1 LKPTQQVCT
10 IAVDVG
16 NTAVKLAVRKENAI
30 THTSISIQ
38 SDCWATAV
46 IQWAG
51 QQVECKDLHW
61 IVSSVHRKAAESLIE
76 CIHDLGSVTDGE
88 TQTHSVRV
96 VGYQD
101 IPMPVQV
108 DDPRSL
114 GIDRLLSAFAAT
126 RIVGKLPPDSG
137 LVVIDAGSAITVDWV
152 DSEGCFRGGAIL
164 PGLRLQA
171 KALATGTDAL
181 PEIDWQADQD
191 VCLPG
196 TNTADAIFGGIL
208 VGAAGAI
215 DAVASRYRMHGVSD
229 AIGCVADAGSEIFDA
244 GGKMFDADGGR
255 NQELATAE
263 NQARNCVVL
272 TGGDAPA
279 LSRHLR
285 CPHRHVENLVCH
297 GLLTLGE
304 DETCTSSRSYE

>member
-1 LKPTQQVCT
+1 MKLTQQVCT

-16 NTAVKLAVRKENAI
+16 NTAVKLAVRKENTI
-30 THTSISIQ
+30 THTSISIK

-51 QQVECKDLHW
+51 QQVGCKDLHW

-76 CIHDLGSVTDGE
+76 CIRDSGHVTGGE
-88 TQTHSVRV
+88 THASSVRV
-96 VGYQD
+96 VGHQD

-152 DSEGCFRGGAIL
+152 DSDGCFRGGAIM

-171 KALATGTDAL
+171 KSLATGTDAL

-215 DAVASRYRMHGVSD
+215 DAVASRYRIPSVSD
-229 AIGCVADAGSEIFDA
+229 AIGGFSGDHGSVLDAN
-244 GGKMFDADGGR
+244 GGLTQKP
-255 NQELATAE
+255 ATTKS
-263 NQARNCVVL
+263 QVGNCVVL

-279 LSRHLR
+279 LSRHLK
-285 CPHRHVENLVCH
+285 CSHRHVENLVCH
-297 GLLTLGE
+297 GLLTLG
-304 DETCTSSRSYE
+304 DD

>member
-1 LKPTQQVCT
+1 MIPTQPVCT

-30 THTSISIQ
+30 THTSISIK

-51 QQVECKDLHW
+51 QQVGCKDLHW

-76 CIHDLGSVTDGE
+76 CIRDSGRVTGGE
-88 TQTHSVRV
+88 THASSVRV
-96 VGYQD
+96 VGHQD

-137 LVVIDAGSAITVDWV
+137 WVVIDAGSAITVDWV
-152 DSEGCFRGGAIL
+152 DSDGCFRGGAIM

-171 KALATGTDAL
+171 KSLATGTDAL

-215 DAVASRYRMHGVSD
+215 DAVARRYRKLSVSD
-229 AIGCVADAGSEIFDA
+229 ADR
-244 GGKMFDADGGR
+244 GR
-255 NQELATAE
+255 SQEPVTA
-263 NQARNCVVL
+263 RTPVSNCVVL

-279 LSRHLR
+279 LSRHLKY
-285 CPHRHVENLVCH
+285 PHRLVENLVCH
-297 GLLTLGE
+297 GLLTLADNPSDGN
-304 DETCTSSRSYE
+304 SRSSQ